1 MPVAEIESMDFDAEV
16 LKSEVPVIV
25 DFYTP
30 HCGPCRSLAPVFEK
44 FAEGNPGVKFVKMNA
59 EDNLSLSSQVGV
71 RGVPTVIAFK
81 NGAEAGRFV
90 GFKGETALKTLL
102 ETVG

>member
-1 MPVAEIESMDFDAEV
+1 MPVVEIESMDFDAEV

-30 HCGPCRSLAPVFEK
+30 HCGPCRQLAPVFEQV
-44 FAEGNPGVKFVKMNA
+44 AGSTPGVKFIKMNA
-59 EDNLSLSSQVGV
+59 EDNLSLASQQGV

-81 NGAEAGRFV
+81 NGVEAGRFV
-90 GFKGETALKTLL
+90 GFRGEAALTTLL
-102 ETVG
+102 ETVS